1 MRLMYVGTMHR
12 EPCDCAI
19 FNLYQPLIAK
29 SATVLGVYYA
39 VLAGLHGILLPD
51 GPVRIG
57 MVVLAGCTAGI
68 FATLRW
74 LSQRPGIGLG
84 HLQGS
89 VLVAAA
95 MVCINVTVHAHAT
108 QDSHQVYYLPLASI
122 CLVLLAPGRMAAYG
136 TLGIVL
142 VAAAAQ
148 APLLVSGHWLTPLV
162 LILTATMMGAVAA
175 YLLANLLD
183 ARLKQDA
190 TILDLIEQND
200 RARDEAAREASR
212 AEAAS
217 KAKSTFLANMSHELR
232 TPLNGIIAVSTAL
245 RSSNLPAREAGMVDL
260 IAGSGAT
267 LERLVS
273 SVLDFSKIEAEKLEL
288 EDVAFDLRSVLDVPA
303 SLVGAHAEAKGLS
316 FSARY
321 GPDAVGTFAGDPT
334 RLQQIVTNLLSN
346 AVKFTETGSVRLFI
360 DWSEATR
367 MLDITVRDTGIGIP
381 EDVAGRLF
389 DRFSQAES
397 SINRRFGG
405 TGLGLAIVRGLVEL
419 MGGDIGV
426 ESKPGQGTV
435 FSVSIPLPRAEGQL
449 TAQDDAATPA
459 MSVPAGGDE
468 PGLRV
473 LVAEDHPTNQKV
485 VQLILQPLGI
495 DVVMVPDGAQA
506 LTAWRD
512 GRFDLV
518 LMDMQMPVM
527 DGLEAIRLIRAEEAA
542 RGRTR
547 TPIIMLTA
555 NAMTEHKSWSLHAGA
570 DLHVAKPFTPNRLI
584 SSIEEALALA
594 EEAGE
599 PAAAPAMAT
608 AASH

>member
-1 MRLMYVGTMHR
+1 MRR
-12 EPCDCAI
+12 EPRDYAI
-19 FNLYQPLIAK
+19 FKLYQPLIAT
-29 SATVLGVYYA
+29 SAMVLGIYYV
-39 VLAGLHGILLPD
+39 VLTGLHGLLLPE
-51 GPVRIG
+51 GTIRTA
-57 MVVLAGCTAGI
+57 MMVLAGCTAGI
-68 FATLRW
+68 FGLLRW
-74 LSQRPGIGLG
+74 LTRRSDITLG
-84 HLQGS
+84 HLQAS
-89 VLVAAA
+89 VLVAAIL
-95 MVCINVTVHAHAT
+95 VCTNVTVHAHST
-108 QDSHQVYYLPLASI
+108 QDPNQVFYLPLTSI
-122 CLVLLAPGRMAAYG
+122 CLVLLAPGRKTAYG
-136 TLGIVL
+136 TLGIVVL
-142 VAAAAQ
+142 AAIAQ
-148 APLLVSGHWLTPLV
+148 APILATGDWLTPTV
-162 LILTATMMGAVAA
+162 LIVTATLMGAVAA
-175 YLLANLLD
+175 GLLASLLD
-183 ARLKQDA
+183 ARLDQDA

-200 RARDEAAREASR
+200 RARAEAAREAAR

-232 TPLNGIIAVSTAL
+232 TPLNGIIAVSAAL

-288 EDVAFDLRSVLDVPA
+288 EDVAFDLRTVLDVPA
-303 SLVGAHAEAKGLS
+303 ALVGAHATAKGLS

-321 GPDAVGTFAGDPT
+321 GPDAAGTFSGDPT
-334 RLQQIVTNLLSN
+334 RLQQIITNLLSN
-346 AVKFTETGSVRLFI
+346 AVKFTESGSVRLFI
-360 DWSEATR
+360 DWSEATG

-435 FSVSIPLPRAEGQL
+435 FSVSIPLPRAEATL
-449 TAQDDAATPA
+449 TADDDSAPPTL
-459 MSVPAGGDE
+459 SVPEGGDE

-485 VQLILQPLGI
+485 VQLILEPLGVEVEI
-495 DVVMVPDGAQA
+495 VPDGAQA
-506 LTAWRD
+506 LTAWRT
-512 GRFDLV
+512 GHYDLV

-542 RGRTR
+542 RGSTR

-555 NAMTEHKSWSLHAGA
+555 NAMTEHKSWSLDAGA
-570 DLHVAKPFTPNRLI
+570 DLHVAKPFTPDRLI
-584 SSIEEALALA
+584 GAIEEALALA
-594 EEAGE
+594 EAEEETVPA
-599 PAAAPAMAT
+599 PILAAAT
-608 AASH
+608 GF